1 MTTRNQI
8 IAARGSELRCKGWRQ
23 EAILR
28 LLENNLEN
36 AEDPDSL
43 VVYMSIAKAARDWE
57 SFGRIVQSLKRLEDG
72 ETLVMQSGKPIGIF
86 PTRTGGPLV
95 VMANGN
101 LVGRWSS
108 DDELERLSTKGLTI
122 YPGMTAAAWQYI
134 GSQGILQGTYETF
147 VACARSHFNG
157 SLAGRWI
164 VTGGCGGMGGAQ
176 PLAGQLAGAV
186 TLVIDVDETR
196 IKRRIETGYCQ
207 SIMYNFDDA
216 LEACKAAIANRQAL
230 SIGLVGNCAEIL
242 PQIVRRNLTP
252 DIVTDQTSTEPL
264 MGYVPAGMSLAE
276 VEAERLRDPERVKA
290 RAFESMRIHLEAML
304 EFQRRG
310 AIVFEYGNNLRTRAE
325 IGGAKD
331 AFRIKSFIELFIRP
345 LFCQGVGPFRWI
357 AVSGDPSDIAIIDD
371 IILDEFSANQRIC
384 DWIRLARVHVQFQ
397 GLPARI
403 GWLGHG
409 ERSHLA
415 LKVNEAVADGRIR
428 GPIAFT
434 RDHLDSGSAA
444 MPFRETSNMQDGSD
458 AIADWPI
465 LNAMLNG
472 AAGADLIT
480 IHGLA
485 DYGKSA
491 GLTIVADGSTSA
503 STRLR
508 NTLNCDTGMGIL
520 RHADAG
526 YETAMQARSRFKLG
540 L

>member
-1 MTTRNQI
+1 MTRHNRI
-8 IAARGSELRCKGWRQ
+8 LAARGNELRCKGWRQ

-28 LLENNLEN
+28 LLENNIEN

-43 VVYMSIAKAARDWE
+43 VVYMSIAKAARDWD
-57 SFGRIVQSLKRLEDG
+57 SFERIVQALKRLDDG

-86 PTRTGGPLV
+86 PTRGGGPLV

-108 DDELERLSTKGLTI
+108 DEGLERLTAKGLTI

-147 VACARSHFNG
+147 VACAHTHFG
-157 SLAGRWI
+157 GTLAGRWI

-186 TLVIDVDETR
+186 TLVIDVDAEKIR
-196 IKRRIETGYCQ
+196 RRIETGYCQ
-207 SIMYNFDDA
+207 TLVTSLD
-216 LEACKAAIANRQAL
+216 EAIALCQAAKQRREGV
-230 SIGLVGNCAEIL
+230 SIGLVGNCADIL
-242 PQIVRRNLTP
+242 PELVRRDLIP

-264 MGYVPAGMSLAE
+264 MGYVPAGVSMAE
-276 VEAERLRDPERVKA
+276 IETLRRTDPSRVKA
-290 RAFESMRIHLEAML
+290 QALASMRVHLEAML
-304 EFQRRG
+304 TMQRRG

-325 IGGAKD
+325 AGGAAS
-331 AFRIKSFIELFIRP
+331 AFDIKSFIELFIRP
-345 LFCQGVGPFRWI
+345 LFCQGIGPFRWI
-357 AVSGDPSDIAIIDD
+357 AISGEEADIGTIDQ
-371 IILDEFSANQRIC
+371 IILSEFSHNKRIC
-384 DWIRLARVHVQFQ
+384 DWIRLARDHVKFQ

-415 LKVNEAVADGRIR
+415 QKVNEAVADGRLH
-428 GPIAFT
+428 GPVAFT

-444 MPFRETSNMQDGSD
+444 MPFRETGNMLDGSD

-465 LNAMLNG
+465 LNALLNG
-472 AAGADLIT
+472 AAGADLVT

-491 GLTIVADGSTSA
+491 GVTIIADGTASA
-503 STRLR
+503 AGRLR

-526 YETAMQARSRFKLG
+526 YETAQQARARFNLG

>member
-1 MTTRNQI
+1 MTKHRSI
-8 IAARGSELRCKGWRQ
+8 AAARGAELRCKGWRQ

-36 AEDPDSL
+36 AEDPESL
-43 VVYMSIAKAARDWE
+43 VVYMSIAKAARDWD
-57 SFGRIVQSLKRLEDG
+57 SFDRITQALKRLEDG

-86 PTRTGGPLV
+86 PTRSGGPLV

-108 DDELERLSTKGLTI
+108 DDELERLTAKGLTI

-147 VACARSHFNG
+147 VASAHAHFG
-157 SLAGRWI
+157 GTLAGRWI

-176 PLAGQLAGAV
+176 PLAGQLAGAA
-186 TLVIDVDETR
+186 TLVVDIDEAKIR
-196 IKRRIETGYCQ
+196 RRIETGYCQ
-207 SIMYNFDDA
+207 ILTSNLD
-216 LEACKAAIANRQAL
+216 EAISLCQAAKQRREGV
-230 SIGLVGNCAEIL
+230 SIGLVGNCAEVL
-242 PQIVRRNLTP
+242 PELVRRNLIP

-264 MGYVPAGMSLAE
+264 MGYFPAGISMAE
-276 VEAERLRDPERVKA
+276 TEELRRIDPDQVKT
-290 RAFESMRIHLEAML
+290 RAFASMRLHLEAML
-304 EFQRRG
+304 TMQRRG
-310 AIVFEYGNNLRTRAE
+310 AVVFEYGNNLRTRAE
-325 IGGAKD
+325 AGGAKA
-331 AFRIKSFIELFIRP
+331 AFELKSFIELFIRP
-345 LFCQGVGPFRWI
+345 LFCQGIGPFRWI
-357 AVSGDPSDIAIIDD
+357 AVSGDPADIGVIDD
-371 IILDEFSANQRIC
+371 IILSEFSHNKRIC
-384 DWIRLARVHVQFQ
+384 DWIRLAREHVKFQ

-415 LKVNEAVADGRIR
+415 LKVNEAVADGRLR

-434 RDHLDSGSAA
+434 RDHLDGGSAA
-444 MPFRETSNMQDGSD
+444 MPFRETGNMLDGSD

-465 LNAMLNG
+465 LNALLNG
-472 AAGADLIT
+472 AAGADLVT

-491 GLTIVADGSTSA
+491 GVTIIADGTVSA
-503 STRLR
+503 AERLHS
-508 NTLNCDTGMGIL
+508 TLNCDTGMGIL

-526 YETAMQARSRFKLG
+526 YETAQRARAQFNLG

>member
-1 MTTRNQI
+1 MTKHRSI
-8 IAARGSELRCKGWRQ
+8 AAARGAELRCKGWRQ

-36 AEDPDSL
+36 AEDSESL
-43 VVYMSIAKAARDWE
+43 VVYMSIAKAARDWD
-57 SFGRIVQSLKRLEDG
+57 SFDRITQALKRLEDG

-86 PTRTGGPLV
+86 PTRSGGPLV

-108 DDELERLSTKGLTI
+108 DDELERLTAKGLTI

-147 VACARSHFNG
+147 VASAHAHFG
-157 SLAGRWI
+157 GTLAGRWI

-176 PLAGQLAGAV
+176 PLAGQLAGAA
-186 TLVIDVDETR
+186 TLVVDIDEAKIR
-196 IKRRIETGYCQ
+196 RRIETGYCQ
-207 SIMYNFDDA
+207 ILTSNLD
-216 LEACKAAIANRQAL
+216 EAISLCQAAKQRREGV
-230 SIGLVGNCAEIL
+230 SIGLVGNCAEVL
-242 PQIVRRNLTP
+242 PELVRRNLIP

-264 MGYVPAGMSLAE
+264 MGYFPAGISMAE
-276 VEAERLRDPERVKA
+276 TEELRRIDPDQVKT
-290 RAFESMRIHLEAML
+290 RAFASMRLHLEAML
-304 EFQRRG
+304 TMQRRG
-310 AIVFEYGNNLRTRAE
+310 AVVFEYGNNLRTRAE
-325 IGGAKD
+325 AGGAKA
-331 AFRIKSFIELFIRP
+331 AFELKSFIELFIRP
-345 LFCQGVGPFRWI
+345 LFCQGIGPFRWI
-357 AVSGDPSDIAIIDD
+357 AVSGDPADIGVIDD
-371 IILDEFSANQRIC
+371 IILSEFSHNKRIC
-384 DWIRLARVHVQFQ
+384 DWIRLARDHVKFQ

-415 LKVNEAVADGRIR
+415 LKVNEAVADGRLR

-434 RDHLDSGSAA
+434 RDHLDGGSAA
-444 MPFRETSNMQDGSD
+444 MPFRETGNMLDGSD

-465 LNAMLNG
+465 LNALLNG
-472 AAGADLIT
+472 AAGADLVT

-491 GLTIVADGSTSA
+491 GVTIIADGTVSA
-503 STRLR
+503 AERLHS
-508 NTLNCDTGMGIL
+508 TLNCDTGMGIL

-526 YETAMQARSRFKLG
+526 YETAQRARAQFNLG

>member
-1 MTTRNQI
+1 MTRHNRI
-8 IAARGSELRCKGWRQ
+8 LAARGNELRCKGWRQ

-28 LLENNLEN
+28 LLENNIEN

-43 VVYMSIAKAARDWE
+43 VVYMSIAKAARDWD
-57 SFGRIVQSLKRLEDG
+57 SFERIVQALKRLDDG

-86 PTRTGGPLV
+86 PTRGGGPLV

-108 DDELERLSTKGLTI
+108 DEELERLTAKGLTI

-147 VACARSHFNG
+147 VACAHTHFG
-157 SLAGRWI
+157 GTLAGRWI

-186 TLVIDVDETR
+186 TLVIDVDAEKIR
-196 IKRRIETGYCQ
+196 RRIETGYCQ
-207 SIMYNFDDA
+207 TLVTSLD
-216 LEACKAAIANRQAL
+216 EAIALCQAAKQRREGV
-230 SIGLVGNCAEIL
+230 SIGLVGNCADIL
-242 PQIVRRNLTP
+242 PELVRRDLIP

-264 MGYVPAGMSLAE
+264 MGYVPAGVSMAE
-276 VEAERLRDPERVKA
+276 IETLRRTDPNRVKA
-290 RAFESMRIHLEAML
+290 QALASMRVHLEAML
-304 EFQRRG
+304 TMQRRG

-325 IGGAKD
+325 AGGAAS
-331 AFRIKSFIELFIRP
+331 AFDIKSFIELFIRP
-345 LFCQGVGPFRWI
+345 LFCQGIGPFRWI
-357 AVSGDPSDIAIIDD
+357 AISGEEADIGTIDQ
-371 IILDEFSANQRIC
+371 IILSEFSHNKRIC
-384 DWIRLARVHVQFQ
+384 DWIRLARDHVKFQ

-415 LKVNEAVADGRIR
+415 QKVNEAVADGRLH
-428 GPIAFT
+428 GPVAFT

-444 MPFRETSNMQDGSD
+444 MPFRETGNMLDGSD

-465 LNAMLNG
+465 LNALLNG
-472 AAGADLIT
+472 AAGADLVT

-491 GLTIVADGSTSA
+491 GVTIIADGTASA
-503 STRLR
+503 AGRLR

-526 YETAMQARSRFKLG
+526 YETAQQARARFNLG